1 MTGSKPGASEPD
13 GRIDIDEEQKKS
25 GSLIREAVR
34 RRVFRTTIGYIVAAW
49 VIVQVVDVVGP
60 AFGIPDVAIR
70 LLVTASLVCLP
81 LVIVL
86 AWTYEFSWSGV
97 RKTVGDSDTGISAHG
112 WFRTGIVAVTA
123 VACLAGVWWVW
134 SSETLSD
141 RNFGEAPDDV
151 FPKTVVVADFKAIV
165 SDEAQW
171 LGEGIANLVRDNL
184 VQSKFLRLVSPRRWQ
199 AVIEG
204 SGDDELMSVASDAGI
219 RYLLQGEIIGSR
231 SGYLLTVR
239 LLDTRTGEQLDA
251 RTFDAPDVPLA
262 LEKAT
267 SIAQATRANLKVP
280 IQERVDVYSADF
292 ASENPSAYQA
302 FVAALDYWIN
312 FDYQDAERM
321 LTGALELQ
329 PDFAMARYYL
339 AWVQAVQDRLTDA
352 RGNLGEAASSDALNE
367 REQLYI
373 DALAPFLER
382 DMEKAAAGYEALL
395 EQYPYEPEAI
405 NLYAEV
411 LTHLRR
417 FDDALAQ
424 YQALS
429 QLEPEVQLGWSGVG
443 YIGVLTG
450 QYDVAR
456 PAIERFKQLAPDNPN
471 AYVLAGDLGRG
482 EGRLADARQNYIEAI
497 EKGPDLQE
505 AVVSYA
511 TVEYLLGNADVAL
524 ATLDKLINDDS
535 AVPRYRIDAAF
546 AAGGILN
553 GRGQFRKHV
562 EYLDTIDE
570 EIVAS
575 EIFVAK
581 ALADKAL
588 AEMQLTGP
596 TERVAAT
603 IDEAI
608 AKSPGVPTRYLFARG
623 LMELAARD
631 VAAVEAT
638 AEALRAFALPP
649 DNPDRTEDQAAEYLL
664 GRAALLQQDYTTAVQ
679 RFEAALDGAG
689 YRYRLYEAAL
699 AQAQLESGEHDAA
712 KGRLETLL
720 REQNPLDPRLD
731 LELDRAFAMLTLA
744 RAYRAGGAGGKAD
757 ELLDVLRQQWADAD
771 TGFTGAASVPEL
783 RD

>member
-1 MTGSKPGASEPD
+1 M
-13 GRIDIDEEQKKS
+13 
-25 GSLIREAVR
+25 R

-60 AFGIPDVAIR
+60 AFGIPDIVIR

-86 AWTYEFSWSGV
+86 AWTYEFSWSGI

-112 WFRTGIVAVTA
+112 WFRTGIVALTGA
-123 VACLAGVWWVW
+123 ACLAGVWWVW
-134 SSETLSD
+134 TSETLSD
-141 RNFGEAPDDV
+141 KNFGEAPDDA

-165 SDEAQW
+165 SDDDAW

-199 AVIEG
+199 AVIDR
-204 SGDDELMSVASDAGI
+204 SGDDELINVASEAGI
-219 RYLLQGEIIGSR
+219 RYLLQGEIIGRR

-251 RTFDAPDVPLA
+251 RTFNAPDIPLA
-262 LEKAT
+262 LENAT

-321 LTGALELQ
+321 LQGALELQ

-352 RGNLGEAASSDALNE
+352 RTNLVRAAASEALNE
-367 REQLYI
+367 REQLYVN
-373 DALAPFLER
+373 ALGPFLDR
-382 DMEKAAAGYEALL
+382 DMEKAAQGYEALL
-395 EQYPYEPEAI
+395 EQYPFEPEAI
-405 NLYAEV
+405 NLYAET

-417 FDDALAQ
+417 FDEALAQ
-424 YQALS
+424 YQKLS

-443 YIGVLTG
+443 FIGVLTG

-471 AYVLAGDLGRG
+471 AFVLAGDLSRA
-482 EGRLADARQNYIEAI
+482 ENRLADARDNYVAAM

-505 AVVSYA
+505 AIVSYA
-511 TVEYLLGNADVAL
+511 TVEYLLGNVDVAL
-524 ATLDKLINDDS
+524 DTLDALINDES

-546 AAGGILN
+546 AAGGVLN
-553 GRGQFRKHV
+553 GRGRFRKHIA
-562 EYLDTIDE
+562 YLDAIDE

-575 EIFVAK
+575 EIFLAK
-581 ALADKAL
+581 ALVDKAI

-596 TERVAAT
+596 TQAVAAA
-603 IDEAI
+603 IHEAI
-608 AKSPGVPTRYLFARG
+608 EKSPGVPTRYLFARG
-623 LMELAARD
+623 LLELAAND
-631 VAAVEAT
+631 VTAVQAT
-638 AEALRAFALPP
+638 AEKIRTFALPP
-649 DNPDRTEDQAAEYLL
+649 ENPDRTEDQAAEYLL
-664 GRAALLQQDYTTAVQ
+664 GRADLLQGNHAGAVQ
-679 RFEAALDGAG
+679 RLEAALEGAG
-689 YRYRLYEAAL
+689 YQYRLYEAAL
-699 AQAQLESGEHDAA
+699 AEALLKHGETDAAIRRLESMLADS
-712 KGRLETLL
+712 
-720 REQNPLDPRLD
+720 NPIDPRLD
-731 LELDRAFAMLTLA
+731 LELDRAMAKLSLA
-744 RAYRAGGAGGKAD
+744 RAYRQAGSAGKA
-757 ELLDVLRQQWADAD
+757 EKLLRALEKQWADAD
-771 TGFTGAASVPEL
+771 SGFAAAASLAEL
-783 RD
+783 LE